1 MILLL
6 LVGLFPVLAFSW
18 VFEMTP
24 EGLKREKDID
34 RSHSIT
40 SGTGKK
46 INSLIVVLL
55 VIAIGGLIADRLM
68 PETAAPVTEAVTAA
82 PAALIARNTI
92 AVLPFT
98 DLSPEGDQQFFTDGL
113 SEELLNLLV
122 RVEGLEVA
130 SRTSA
135 FAYRGS
141 TLSLPD
147 ISKALGVAHI
157 LEGSVRKSGDRIR
170 ITAQLIEAETD
181 KHLWSQKF
189 DRELTD
195 IFAIQD
201 EIGNAIVN
209 ALKDA
214 MGIVDVVAI
223 NVEAA
228 TKNVDAYA
236 LYLEARELFRRREN
250 LSESIR
256 LIRQAIE
263 LDPKFARAWEGLAAV
278 EIVAD
283 DWMFDDGVYHAPL
296 ALEAANKALALNPDL
311 SMPFAVIGLYVASRD
326 LNLIDAARNY
336 ALALQK
342 DSKNTTA
349 LLWQG
354 IEFNVLGFFD
364 DAIRSFEQ
372 CLEVDTGY
380 LNCTHHMA
388 IAYLN
393 KGMQTRAVEIYEPTL
408 EQNFHSA
415 SEAFV
420 SYYVRNGQRNLALLI
435 ADIKFGLEAAPMV
448 EWIRAIE
455 DPDADH
461 RAGLARFKQWE
472 SQTESGITL
481 GDMSIVL
488 FAFGAYEEYA
498 DLRFRDFYMWLPDAR
513 DFRTTPYFKKAI
525 RDSGVLMYWQQKGF
539 PEFFRAQGDDDF
551 ECDELDQ

>member
-1 MILLL
+1 M
-6 LVGLFPVLAFSW
+6 VRA
-18 VFEMTP
+18 
-24 EGLKREKDID
+24 R
-34 RSHSIT
+34 
-40 SGTGKK
+40 K
-46 INSLIVVLL
+46 INGLIVVLL

-68 PETAAPVTEAVTAA
+68 PETAAPVTEAVMAE

-98 DLSPEGDQQFFTDGL
+98 DLSAEGDQQFFTDGL

-122 RVEGLEVA
+122 RVDGLKVA

-181 KHLWSQKF
+181 KHLWSQNF

-223 NVEAA
+223 NVQAA

-256 LIRQAIE
+256 LFRQAIE
-263 LDPKFARAWEGLAAV
+263 LDPKFARVWEGLAAV

-283 DWMFDDGVYHAPL
+283 DWVFDDGVYHAPL

-311 SMPFAVIGLYVASRD
+311 SMPFAVIGAYATGWEAK
-326 LNLIDAARNY
+326 LIEGMRNY
-336 ALALQK
+336 DIALEK
-342 DSKNTTA
+342 NPKNTTA
-349 LLWQG
+349 LLWHG
-354 IEFNVLGFFD
+354 IEFNTLGFFD
-364 DAIRSFEQ
+364 DAIRLLEQ
-372 CLEVDTGY
+372 CLDIDPGY
-380 LNCTHHMA
+380 LNCAHHMSL
-388 IAYLN
+388 AYLN
-393 KGMQTRAVEIYEPTL
+393 KGMQARAVEIYEPTL
-408 EQNFHSA
+408 EHNFHSV

-420 SYYVRNGQRNLALLI
+420 SYYATNGQRNLALLI
-435 ADIKFGLEAAPMV
+435 ADIKFGLAAAPVV
-448 EWIRAIE
+448 EWIRALE

-461 RAGLARFKQWE
+461 SAGLARFRHWE
-472 SQTESGITL
+472 SQTDSGMKL
-481 GDMSIVL
+481 ADMSIVL

-498 DLRFRDFYMWLPDAR
+498 ELGFSDFYLWLPDAR
-513 DFRTTPYFKKAI
+513 GFRTTSYFKTMI
-525 RDSGVLMYWQQKGF
+525 RDSGVLKYWQQKGF
-539 PEFFRAQGDDDF
+539 PEFCRPLGDDDF
-551 ECDELDQ
+551 ECDELEQ